1 MPAASAGKEMF
12 PPQELHGHLASLLI
26 STTIRTGPGWKR
38 GEVSIQGSQV
48 QGYCAVDP
56 PSEDLSQIEKYVS
69 YRAALRIFKNRI
81 STAKRVVY
89 RWSHP
94 TEMRLHLVR
103 HGDAR
108 DHADDEKR
116 ELSRAGFEQARAM
129 GRFLRAAGVQFEAAY
144 TSPLIRARQ
153 TSGVLLAELNMP
165 YPPPQFTGALLNST
179 GLEDFHHWLGQLT
192 GKDILLVGHEP
203 TLSERV
209 RSLLTMS
216 APGAFSMAKGACVGI
231 RTTDGRHGRLL
242 YHVTPQQLGI

>member
-1 MPAASAGKEMF
+1 
-12 PPQELHGHLASLLI
+12 
-26 STTIRTGPGWKR
+26 
-38 GEVSIQGSQV
+38 
-48 QGYCAVDP
+48 
-56 PSEDLSQIEKYVS
+56 
-69 YRAALRIFKNRI
+69 
-81 STAKRVVY
+81 
-89 RWSHP
+89 
-94 TEMRLHLVR
+94 
-103 HGDAR
+103 
-108 DHADDEKR
+108 
-116 ELSRAGFEQARAM
+116 M
-129 GRFLRAAGVQFEAAY
+129 GRFLRTAGVQFEAAY

-179 GLEDFHHWLGQLT
+179 GLEDF
-192 GKDILLVGHEP
+192 HEP